1 MHYFK
6 DYRVIP
12 VYLCNNMNLAHFDAV
27 VEGGHVQRAA
37 SLAVGD
43 GGGVRAP
50 RQHPADEVLPA
61 GVDGLVEGDVAAV
74 VLYRVVQLFLLL
86 NSGKCEIFYNLFS
99 RSLSIFC
106 YDFSQTAYGILPVLN
121 LVGPPCSHRLSELI
135 RCSTLSV
142 ANWPLAAPQCA
153 ALK

>member
-74 VLYRVVQLFLLL
+74 VLYRVVQLFLTPESVKYFIICLVD
-86 NSGKCEIFYNLFS
+86 LFLFFVMT
-99 RSLSIFC
+99 SLKQHMEYF
-106 YDFSQTAYGILPVLN
+106 
-121 LVGPPCSHRLSELI
+121 
-135 RCSTLSV
+135 RC
-142 ANWPLAAPQCA
+142 
-153 ALK
+153 